1 MNLSYIK
8 YTLILFLGI
17 ISLNSFSQIVL
28 FEETFEDPT
37 SVSANW
43 NLNTVNFWI
52 GSNNTG
58 DNQWIVNDQYVGVN
72 IPGIGFIPD
81 TDPQIPP
88 IFNNPNSSYLHT
100 VSASLLQSPGVE
112 NAHYSDFA
120 TTGNFETI
128 TTEMSFDVSTIGL
141 TDVTVEFWW
150 LCGDEDPFTVF
161 PGFGGGQLHFSTDGG
176 GTWTNVFPNPLQSAS
191 WTQESITNPL
201 FDNVANLRFM
211 FSFNNTL
218 GGSPLLGSVDPVGFA
233 IDDFKIS
240 TPTGVGPCFVDLGPD
255 TTICFGNSVS
265 YDFSSLTNT
274 TFLWSDGTTLPQN
287 TFSQDGNY
295 WLEITNTLLNCTASD
310 TVVVSENPQINV
322 SIANLSDP
330 SSCGANDGSF
340 EVNVTGGTPPYSY
353 SFDQGQNFIPLNNV
367 SGFAGSYHVIVED
380 ALARDFG

>member
-128 TTEMSFDVSTIGL
+128 STEMSFDVSTIGL

-150 LCGDEDPFTVF
+150 LCGDEDPATVF

-176 GTWTNVFPNPLQSAS
+176 GTWTNVFLIHYNQLHGRKKALLTLYLIMLQ
-191 WTQESITNPL
+191 IYDLCFP
-201 FDNVANLRFM
+201 
-211 FSFNNTL
+211 
-218 GGSPLLGSVDPVGFA
+218 
-233 IDDFKIS
+233 S
-240 TPTGVGPCFVDLGPD
+240 TTH
-255 TTICFGNSVS
+255 
-265 YDFSSLTNT
+265 
-274 TFLWSDGTTLPQN
+274 
-287 TFSQDGNY
+287 
-295 WLEITNTLLNCTASD
+295 LEVLH
-310 TVVVSENPQINV
+310 
-322 SIANLSDP
+322 
-330 SSCGANDGSF
+330 
-340 EVNVTGGTPPYSY
+340 Y
-353 SFDQGQNFIPLNNV
+353 
-367 SGFAGSYHVIVED
+367 
-380 ALARDFG
+380 

>member
-112 NAHYSDFA
+112 NAIIQILQLQ
-120 TTGNFETI
+120 ETLKR
-128 TTEMSFDVSTIGL
+128 F
-141 TDVTVEFWW
+141 
-150 LCGDEDPFTVF
+150 
-161 PGFGGGQLHFSTDGG
+161 QLKCHLMF
-176 GTWTNVFPNPLQSAS
+176 LQ
-191 WTQESITNPL
+191 L
-201 FDNVANLRFM
+201 V
-211 FSFNNTL
+211 
-218 GGSPLLGSVDPVGFA
+218 
-233 IDDFKIS
+233 
-240 TPTGVGPCFVDLGPD
+240 
-255 TTICFGNSVS
+255 
-265 YDFSSLTNT
+265 
-274 TFLWSDGTTLPQN
+274 
-287 TFSQDGNY
+287 
-295 WLEITNTLLNCTASD
+295 
-310 TVVVSENPQINV
+310 
-322 SIANLSDP
+322 
-330 SSCGANDGSF
+330 
-340 EVNVTGGTPPYSY
+340 
-353 SFDQGQNFIPLNNV
+353 
-367 SGFAGSYHVIVED
+367 
-380 ALARDFG
+380 

>member
-1 MNLSYIK
+1 M
-8 YTLILFLGI
+8 
-17 ISLNSFSQIVL
+17 
-28 FEETFEDPT
+28 
-37 SVSANW
+37 

-52 GSNNTG
+52 GSTNTG

-128 TTEMSFDVSTIGL
+128 STEMSFDVSTIGL
-141 TDVTVEFWW
+141 TDVTIEFWW
-150 LCGDEDPFTVF
+150 LCGDEDPATVF

-233 IDDFKIS
+233 IDDLKFRYPQELDLVLSILDLIQL
-240 TPTGVGPCFVDLGPD
+240 FV
-255 TTICFGNSVS
+255 
-265 YDFSSLTNT
+265 
-274 TFLWSDGTTLPQN
+274 
-287 TFSQDGNY
+287 
-295 WLEITNTLLNCTASD
+295 LEI
-310 TVVVSENPQINV
+310 Q
-322 SIANLSDP
+322 
-330 SSCGANDGSF
+330 
-340 EVNVTGGTPPYSY
+340 
-353 SFDQGQNFIPLNNV
+353 
-367 SGFAGSYHVIVED
+367 
-380 ALARDFG
+380 LAMIFLV

>member
-176 GTWTNVFPNPLQSAS
+176 GTWTNVFLIHYNQLHGRKKASLTPYLIMLQIYDLCFP
-191 WTQESITNPL
+191 SITPL
-201 FDNVANLRFM
+201 
-211 FSFNNTL
+211 
-218 GGSPLLGSVDPVGFA
+218 
-233 IDDFKIS
+233 
-240 TPTGVGPCFVDLGPD
+240 
-255 TTICFGNSVS
+255 
-265 YDFSSLTNT
+265 
-274 TFLWSDGTTLPQN
+274 
-287 TFSQDGNY
+287 
-295 WLEITNTLLNCTASD
+295 
-310 TVVVSENPQINV
+310 
-322 SIANLSDP
+322 
-330 SSCGANDGSF
+330 
-340 EVNVTGGTPPYSY
+340 EVLHY
-353 SFDQGQNFIPLNNV
+353 
-367 SGFAGSYHVIVED
+367 
-380 ALARDFG
+380 